1 MEIEM
6 KIKPFKL
13 GAAATICFFCGGGF
27 AAGDLVVLPN
37 SPRISETFTSV
48 RAGVV
53 QLPSAAH
60 TFASTAPSAVIT
72 SPFNIAY
79 ISQPLTFTNFPRE
92 SANRM
97 IFYRISQSEF
107 SFANPHSELYAVK
120 FTGVADNSQK
130 SKPPAQTAQQPE
142 PYAMMLAGLGMMG
155 AIVRR
160 RHKASGK

>member
-1 MEIEM
+1 M

-37 SPRISETFTSV
+37 SPRISETFSSV

-53 QLPSAAH
+53 QL
-60 TFASTAPSAVIT
+60 PSAVIT